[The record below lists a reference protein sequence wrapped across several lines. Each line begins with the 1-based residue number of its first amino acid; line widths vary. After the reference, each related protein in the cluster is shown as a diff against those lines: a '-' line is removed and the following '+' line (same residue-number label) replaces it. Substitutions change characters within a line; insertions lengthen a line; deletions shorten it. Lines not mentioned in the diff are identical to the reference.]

1 MKKWQKII
9 GLILIGLA
17 SILLTWRLIA
27 DYERYDITG
36 SWNLDFNNTYLHSDS
51 ASLEFLNGWIIIHND
66 SIDLPPIYVPHNKI
80 QHTLDLSKGTWSVDK
95 KNNSIT
101 INAPNH
107 PFHGKYFM
115 KELREICLQDHRALR
130 RQNHRLPEPHYGRRH
145 RYVRRLPGHSGRRG
159 EVCLRGRPRL

>member
-1 MKKWQKII
+1 MKVRRILKVMKKWQRII
-9 GLILIGLA
+9 GLILIGLV

-27 DYERYDITG
+27 EYERYDITG

-66 SIDLPPIYVPHNKI
+66 SIDLPPIYVPNNKI

-115 KELREICLQDHRALR
+115 KELRIKKERGHWSYFDYQTILMRLFYIDDIDSSWIHRKMI
-130 RQNHRLPEPHYGRRH
+130 
-145 RYVRRLPGHSGRRG
+145 V
-159 EVCLRGRPRL
+159 

>member
-9 GLILIGLA
+9 GLILIGLV

-66 SIDLPPIYVPHNKI
+66 SIDLPPIYVPNNKI

-115 KELREICLQDHRALR
+115 KELRIKKESGHWELLRLSNDSNEIVLYR
-130 RQNHRLPEPHYGRRH
+130 
-145 RYVRRLPGHSGRRG
+145 
-159 EVCLRGRPRL
+159 

>member
-1 MKKWQKII
+1 MKVRRILKVMKKWQRII
-9 GLILIGLA
+9 GLILIGLV

-27 DYERYDITG
+27 EYERYDITG

-66 SIDLPPIYVPHNKI
+66 SIDLPPIYVPNNKI

-115 KELREICLQDHRALR
+115 KELRIKKGEWSLELLRLSNDSNEIVLYR
-130 RQNHRLPEPHYGRRH
+130 
-145 RYVRRLPGHSGRRG
+145 
-159 EVCLRGRPRL
+159 